1 MSKEIKLKFLTLT
14 WKKVQQLSY
23 RVCDQILKERFKPDI
38 IVGVMRGGWIPAR
51 IMLDILDVKTLAALE
66 IKFYKGIGE
75 VKERPVLTQPLIV
88 NIRDKKVLI
97 VDDVVDTG
105 KSLSVAVE
113 TLKLYGP
120 LQIKTAALVVKP
132 WSIINPDFYAL
143 KTDAWVIFPWE
154 IRETVKEILKS
165 LNMSIKRKEKLEKIA
180 EIISRQTGL
189 RKSEVLRTLKI
200 LRKEKCLS

>member
-1 MSKEIKLKFLTLT
+1 MSKLKLKFLTLT
-14 WKKVQQLSY
+14 WDDVQQLSY
-23 RVCDQILKERFKPDI
+23 KVCDQILKENFKPDV

-51 IMLDILDVKTLAALE
+51 IVLDILDVETLAALE

-75 VKERPVLTQPLIV
+75 VKERPILTQPLIV

-105 KSLSVAVE
+105 KSLSIAVE

-120 LQIKTAALVVKP
+120 QQIKTAALVVKP

-165 LNMSIKRKEKLEKIA
+165 LNISVKEVKSIKKIA
-180 EIISRQTGL
+180 NLISEQTGIKINHVIRAL
-189 RKSEVLRTLKI
+189 EI
-200 LRKEKCLS
+200 LRKEQ

>member
-1 MSKEIKLKFLTLT
+1 MLSKEIKLKFLTLT

-23 RVCDQILKERFKPDI
+23 KVCDQILKEGFKPDV

-51 IMLDILDVKTLAALE
+51 IMLDILDVSTLAALE

-88 NIRDKKVLI
+88 DIRDKKVLI
-97 VDDVVDTG
+97 V
-105 KSLSVAVE
+105 
-113 TLKLYGP
+113 
-120 LQIKTAALVVKP
+120 QIKTAALVVKP

-165 LNMSIKRKEKLEKIA
+165 LNVSVKREKNLEKIA
-180 EIISRQTGL
+180 KIISKQTGL

-200 LRKEKCLS
+200 LRKENVYYSEL

>member
-1 MSKEIKLKFLTLT
+1 
-14 WKKVQQLSY
+14 
-23 RVCDQILKERFKPDI
+23 
-38 IVGVMRGGWIPAR
+38 MRGGWIPAR
-51 IMLDILDVKTLAALE
+51 IVLDILDVETLAALE

-75 VKERPVLTQPLIV
+75 VKERPILTQPLIV

-105 KSLSVAVE
+105 KSLSIAVE

-120 LQIKTAALVVKP
+120 QQIKTAALVVKP

-165 LNMSIKRKEKLEKIA
+165 LNISVKEVKSIKKIA
-180 EIISRQTGL
+180 NLISEQTGIKINHVIRAL
-189 RKSEVLRTLKI
+189 EI
-200 LRKEKCLS
+200 LRKEQ